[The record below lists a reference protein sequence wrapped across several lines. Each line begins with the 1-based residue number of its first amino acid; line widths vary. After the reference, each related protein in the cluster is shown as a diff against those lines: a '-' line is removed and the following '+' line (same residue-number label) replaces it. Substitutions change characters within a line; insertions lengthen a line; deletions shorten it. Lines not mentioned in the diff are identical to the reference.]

1 MMMMM
6 KPHSRRDFL
15 KYGIIATSA
24 LFTQAFKPYFGNE
37 DEQFSNN
44 LARVCSETLSVYSE
58 PSDKSKILY
67 QRTRDEIV
75 NIYDEVVSE
84 EGPSYNPLWYRVWGG
99 YIHSA
104 YLQRVEIRYN
114 PIEVIIPESG
124 LLAEVTVPMTQTMRK
139 IGEIRWDP
147 VYRLYYESVHWI
159 TGLEKGPDEQYWY
172 KLKDELLEIEYHVPA
187 EHLRI
192 IRPEELTPISP
203 EIPNHKK
210 RLEVSIA
217 HQRVQAFEFDK
228 LVFETFISSGVP
240 NRNPDPK
247 GIPTDTPK
255 GKFNIQSKM
264 PSKHMGNGQL
274 TSDMFAYEL
283 PGVPW
288 TCFFEPVTGVAFHGT
303 YWHRNFGLQM
313 SRGCVNMKSEEAKWL
328 FRWATPSSD
337 AETVEKRG
345 FGTEVI
351 VT

>member
-1 MMMMM
+1 MFT
-6 KPHSRRDFL
+6 KPFSRRNFL
-15 KYGIIATSA
+15 KYSLIGASA
-24 LFTQAFKPYFGNE
+24 LLAQGFRPYFGPE
-37 DEQFSNN
+37 DEQVSGN

-58 PSDKSKILY
+58 PSDKSKIIY
-67 QRTRDEIV
+67 QRKRDEVINV
-75 NIYDEVVSE
+75 YDQVISDD
-84 EGPSYNPLWYRVWGG
+84 GPSYNPLWYKVWGG
-99 YIHSA
+99 YVHSA
-104 YLQRVEIRYN
+104 YLQRVQIRYN
-114 PIEVIIPESG
+114 PIEVIIPENG
-124 LLAEVTVPMTQTMRK
+124 LLSEVTVPLTQTMRK
-139 IGEIRWDP
+139 IGEDRWDP

-159 TGLEKGPDEQYWY
+159 TGIENGPDGKLWY
-172 KLKDELLEIEYHVPA
+172 KLKDELLEVEYHVLA
-187 EHLRI
+187 EHMRI
-192 IRPEELTPISP
+192 IPVEELAPISP
-203 EIPNHKK
+203 EIPSHKK

-217 HQRVQAFEFDK
+217 YQTVKAYEYDE
-228 LVFETFISSGVP
+228 LVFETQISSGVP
-240 NRNPDPK
+240 NRNPDPN

-274 TSDMFAYEL
+274 TSDVFAYEL

-313 SRGCVNMKSEEAKWL
+313 SRGCVNMKTEEAKWL
-328 FRWATPSSD
+328 FRWATPPSD